1 MGDGVRTIVMLC
13 LAGSVCAGALGKL
26 GDRRPVQGAASGSA
40 FAATQ
45 PPSASPTAIA
55 LHADRNGHF
64 LANAVV
70 DGRSLPMLVDTGA
83 TSCTFTEEA
92 AARLGIAL
100 SPRDFTLTTMTA
112 NGVVRAARVRIGVIR
127 IGPVT
132 VRDVEAVVIPQGR
145 LGTNLLGM
153 SFLKRVRDFS
163 IAGGT
168 MTLRG

>member
-1 MGDGVRTIVMLC
+1 MRTILMLGV
-13 LAGSVCAGALGKL
+13 AGCVCAGALGKV
-26 GDRRPVQGAASGSA
+26 GERRPVQPAASRSA
-40 FAATQ
+40 AAAAQ
-45 PPSASPTAIA
+45 PSSASPTAIA

-64 LANAVV
+64 LADAVV

-83 TSCTFTEEA
+83 TACTFTEEA
-92 AARLGIAL
+92 AARLGITL
-100 SPRDFTLTTMTA
+100 SPRDFTRTMMTA
-112 NGVVRAARVRIGVIR
+112 NGLVRAAPVRVGVIR
-127 IGPVT
+127 VGPVT
-132 VRDVEAVVIPQGR
+132 VRDVEAVVSQGR